1 MLENVRS
8 GSKSPSSLF
17 FIGMSGSSAYTH
29 LSLTKILYTII
40 SVALPYEGTF
50 GHQTNG
56 FGCVLMVFIE
66 NTKFRLG
73 SLMDPR
79 HSPSG
84 DALSCRGDICPGW
97 ELGLCLWA
105 LFCL

>member
-1 MLENVRS
+1 
-8 GSKSPSSLF
+8 
-17 FIGMSGSSAYTH
+17 
-29 LSLTKILYTII
+29 
-40 SVALPYEGTF
+40 
-50 GHQTNG
+50 
-56 FGCVLMVFIE
+56 MVFIE

-84 DALSCRGDICPGW
+84 DALSRRGDICPGW